1 MLGAT
6 FSRNN
11 VIILL
16 VIAII
21 GIGLSILS
29 YQYSSFTANEIANIS
44 SQDVRSNA
52 RIEVYQLS
60 RILVRSMESI
70 SNNLQ
75 GLSNSIS
82 LLDIEND
89 DIQRLFDS
97 AQSSTKDLTNGYY
110 MFDMN
115 GEIISKTSNKS
126 IEASYFGIQ
135 ANSSDIFLSPNSRN
149 TTYYS
154 SIIDVN
160 NQFPL
165 LFISYPV
172 LKNNITVNN
181 STSQSNMSNF
191 EGIVFTTIDLSKLGE
206 FLQKELSPEFASNVG
221 LIDKNGVILYS
232 QNRNVVG
239 KNYLT
244 SEFQDLIPPEI
255 KDIYNNILTTSLT
268 GGSGLRDISFNDN
281 MTTIAYQPITLDGE
295 FLWSLYIST
304 PHSLASNVGYLI
316 NQQKNFSTIVI
327 IVVGSMAFGIAFLIL
342 SWNKR
347 LEGAVQSRTVQ
358 LKKTNESLIE
368 SNSLLASANKQLEI
382 HDNMQK
388 EFINVAA
395 HELRTPIMPILGEAE
410 LIENDLSDNE
420 FASVS
425 KEQISSI
432 IRNAKRLDRLAADIL
447 DVTNIEGKSL
457 KLNKTT
463 FDIDEILSELVTEYS
478 RHIENDQSKNKELKI
493 SYEPIHVRIF
503 ADRYRITQV
512 ISNIINNAIKFTDQG
527 SIAIEGTVSSS
538 ELTIKIIDTGKG
550 IDKEIVNRLFD
561 KFVSRSEQG
570 TGLGLFISKNIMESH
585 GGTIIGYNNEN
596 GTGAT
601 FVFTLPIDNTAKTVS

>member
-16 VIAII
+16 IIAII
-21 GIGLSILS
+21 GIGLSVLS

-52 RIEVYQLS
+52 KIEVYQLS

-82 LLDIEND
+82 LLGIEND
-89 DIQRLFDS
+89 NIQRLFDS
-97 AQSSTKDLTNGYY
+97 AQTSTRDLTNGYY

-115 GEIISKTSNKS
+115 GNLISKTSNKT
-126 IEASYFGIQ
+126 IATNYNGIK
-135 ANSSDIFLSPNSRN
+135 ANSSNLFLSPKTSN

-154 SIIDVN
+154 SIINVN
-160 NQFPL
+160 NQFPV

-172 LKNNITVNN
+172 IKSNVTLRNNNT
-181 STSQSNMSNF
+181 QSNMSNF
-191 EGIVFTTIDLSKLGE
+191 EGIVFTTIDLSKLGG

-232 QNRNVVG
+232 KNRNVVG

-244 SEFQDLIPPEI
+244 SEFQDLIPPQI
-255 KDIYNNILTTSLT
+255 KNVYNNILARSLT

-295 FLWSLYIST
+295 FLWSLYIGT

-327 IVVGSMAFGIAFLIL
+327 IVVGSMAFGIAILIL

-347 LEGAVQSRTVQ
+347 LEGAVKSRTTQ
-358 LKKTNESLIE
+358 LNKTNESLIE

-410 LIENDLSDNE
+410 LIENDISDNE
-420 FASVS
+420 SARISR
-425 KEQISSI
+425 EQISSI

-463 FDIDEILSELVTEYS
+463 FDIDEILSQLVTEYS
-478 RHIENDQSKNKELKI
+478 RQIEKDVAKNKKVKI
-493 SYEPIHVRIF
+493 SYEPLHVMIV
-503 ADRYRITQV
+503 ADNYRITQV

-527 SIAIEGTVSSS
+527 IITIIGNADSA
-538 ELTIKIIDTGKG
+538 ELTIKISDTGKG
-550 IDKEIVNRLFD
+550 IDNEIINRLFD

-570 TGLGLFISKNIMESH
+570 TGLGLFISKNIIEAH
-585 GGTIIGYNNEN
+585 GGRIIGFNNEN
-596 GTGAT
+596 GIGAT
-601 FVFTLPIDNTAKTVS
+601 FVLVLPLDL

>member
-16 VIAII
+16 IIAII

-52 RIEVYQLS
+52 KIEVYQLS

-75 GLSNSIS
+75 GLSNSIT
-82 LLDIEND
+82 LLDAKND
-89 DIQRLFDS
+89 DVQKLFDS
-97 AQSSTKDLTNGYY
+97 AQTSTKDLTNGYY
-110 MFDMN
+110 MFNMN
-115 GEIISKTSNKS
+115 GEIISKTSNKT
-126 IEASYFGIQ
+126 IDADYNNIR
-135 ANSSDIFLSPNSRN
+135 ANSTDLFFTPETTN
-149 TTYYS
+149 TAYYS

-172 LKNNITVNN
+172 IKSNVSLNNNA
-181 STSQSNMSNF
+181 SQANMSNF
-191 EGIVFTTIDLSKLGE
+191 EGIVFTTIDLSKLGQ

-232 QNRNVVG
+232 KTRNVLG

-244 SEFQDLIPPEI
+244 SEFQNLIPPEI
-255 KDIYNNILTTSLT
+255 KNVYNNILAASLK
-268 GGSGLRDISFNDN
+268 GGSGLRDISYNNN

-347 LEGAVQSRTVQ
+347 LEGAVKSRTVQ
-358 LKKTNESLIE
+358 LKNTNESLTE

-410 LIENDLSDNE
+410 LIENEISDNE
-420 FASVS
+420 SARVG

-447 DVTNIEGKSL
+447 DVSNIEGKSL
-457 KLNKTT
+457 KLNKTI
-463 FDIDEILSELVTEYS
+463 FDIDEILSQLVKEYS
-478 RHIENDQSKNKELKI
+478 RQIENDAAKNKKLRI
-493 SYEPIHVRIF
+493 FYEPIQVKIL
-503 ADRYRITQV
+503 ADKYRITQV
-512 ISNIINNAIKFTDQG
+512 ISNIINNSIKFTDQG
-527 SIAIEGTVSSS
+527 TISIIGSKNSD
-538 ELTIKIIDTGKG
+538 ELTIKISDTGKG
-550 IDKEIVNRLFD
+550 IDKEIINRLFD
-561 KFVSRSEQG
+561 KFVSRSEKG
-570 TGLGLFISKNIMESH
+570 TGLGLFISKNIIESH
-585 GGTIIGYNNEN
+585 GGKINGFNNEN

-601 FVFTLPIDNTAKTVS
+601 FVFTLPLYLK

>member
-1 MLGAT
+1 LLGAT

-16 VIAII
+16 IIAII

-44 SQDVRSNA
+44 SQDVRSNSK
-52 RIEVYQLS
+52 IEVYQLS

-82 LLDIEND
+82 LLDTNND
-89 DIQRLFDS
+89 SIQRLFDS
-97 AQSSTKDLTNGYY
+97 AQASTRDLTNGYY

-115 GEIISKTSNKS
+115 GNLISKTSNKT
-126 IEASYFGIQ
+126 IASNYNGIK
-135 ANSSDIFLSPNSRN
+135 ANSSNLFLSPRTSN

-160 NQFPL
+160 NQFPV

-172 LKNNITVNN
+172 IKGSATLRNNNT
-181 STSQSNMSNF
+181 QSNMSNF

-232 QNRNVVG
+232 KNRNVVG

-255 KDIYNNILTTSLT
+255 KNVYNNILASSLT

-281 MTTIAYQPITLDGE
+281 MTTIAYQPITLNGE
-295 FLWSLYIST
+295 LLWSLYIST

-327 IVVGSMAFGIAFLIL
+327 IVVGSMAFGIAILIL

-347 LEGAVQSRTVQ
+347 LEGAVKSRTTQ
-358 LKKTNESLIE
+358 LNKTNESLIE

-410 LIENDLSDNE
+410 LIENDISDNE
-420 FASVS
+420 SARISR
-425 KEQISSI
+425 EQISSI

-463 FDIDEILSELVTEYS
+463 FDIDDILSQLVTEYS
-478 RHIENDQSKNKELKI
+478 RQIEKDVAKNKKIKI
-493 SYEPIHVRIF
+493 SYEPLHVMVF
-503 ADRYRITQV
+503 ADNYRITQV

-527 SIAIEGTVSSS
+527 IITIIGNADSA
-538 ELTIKIIDTGKG
+538 ELTIKISDTGKG
-550 IDKEIVNRLFD
+550 IDNEIINRLFD

-570 TGLGLFISKNIMESH
+570 TGLGLFISKNIIEAH
-585 GGTIIGYNNEN
+585 GGRIIGFNNEN

-601 FVFTLPIDNTAKTVS
+601 FVIVLPLDFK

>member
-1 MLGAT
+1 LLGAT

-16 VIAII
+16 IIAII

-52 RIEVYQLS
+52 KIEVYQLS

-82 LLDIEND
+82 LLDAEND
-89 DIQRLFDS
+89 DVQKLFDS
-97 AQSSTKDLTNGYY
+97 AQISTKDLTNGYY
-110 MFDMN
+110 MFNMN
-115 GEIISKTSNKS
+115 GEIISKTSNKT
-126 IEASYFGIQ
+126 IDANYNDIR
-135 ANSSDIFLSPNSRN
+135 ANSTDLFFTPETTN

-172 LKNNITVNN
+172 IKSNVTLNNNA
-181 STSQSNMSNF
+181 SQANMSNF
-191 EGIVFTTIDLSKLGE
+191 EGIVFTTIDLSKLGQ

-232 QNRNVVG
+232 KTRNVLG

-244 SEFQDLIPPEI
+244 SEFQNLIPPEI
-255 KDIYNNILTTSLT
+255 KNVYNNILAASLK
-268 GGSGLRDISFNDN
+268 GGSGLRDISYNNN
-281 MTTIAYQPITLDGE
+281 MTTIAYQPITVDGE
-295 FLWSLYIST
+295 LLWSLYIST

-347 LEGAVQSRTVQ
+347 LEGAVKSRTVQ
-358 LKKTNESLIE
+358 LKNTNESLTE

-410 LIENDLSDNE
+410 LIENEISDNE
-420 FASVS
+420 SARVG

-457 KLNKTT
+457 KLNKTI
-463 FDIDEILSELVTEYS
+463 FDIDEILSQLVKEYS
-478 RHIENDQSKNKELKI
+478 RQIENDTANNKKLRI
-493 SYEPIHVRIF
+493 FYEPIQVKIL
-503 ADRYRITQV
+503 ADKYRITQV
-512 ISNIINNAIKFTDQG
+512 ISNIINNSIKFTDQG
-527 SIAIEGTVSSS
+527 TISIIGSENSD
-538 ELTIKIIDTGKG
+538 ELTIKISDTGKG
-550 IDKEIVNRLFD
+550 IDKEIINRLFD

-570 TGLGLFISKNIMESH
+570 TGLGLFISKNIIESH
-585 GGTIIGYNNEN
+585 GGKINGFNNEN

-601 FVFTLPIDNTAKTVS
+601 FVFTLPLYLK

>member
-16 VIAII
+16 IIAII

-52 RIEVYQLS
+52 KIEVYQLS

-75 GLSNSIS
+75 SLSNSIS
-82 LLDIEND
+82 LLDIKND
-89 DIQRLFDS
+89 NIQRLFDS
-97 AQSSTKDLTNGYY
+97 AQTSTKDLTNGYY

-115 GEIISKTSNKS
+115 GEIVSKTSNKS
-126 IEASYFGIQ
+126 IAAEYTGIRP
-135 ANSSDIFLSPNSRN
+135 NSTQLLLSPKTSNS
-149 TTYYS
+149 TYYS
-154 SIIDVN
+154 SIVDVD

-172 LKNNITVNN
+172 LRTNVTLGNVTI
-181 STSQSNMSNF
+181 QSNMSKF
-191 EGIVFTTIDLSKLGE
+191 EGIVFTTIDLAKLGN

-232 QNRNVVG
+232 KNRNVVG
-239 KNYLT
+239 NNYLT
-244 SEFQDLIPPEI
+244 PEFQDLIPPEI
-255 KDIYNNILTTSLT
+255 KGEYNNILATSLT

-281 MTTIAYQPITLDGE
+281 MTTIAYQPITLDRE

-347 LEGAVQSRTVQ
+347 LEGAVESRTVQ
-358 LKKTNESLIE
+358 LKTTNESLTE

-410 LIENDLSDNE
+410 LLENDISDNDY
-420 FASVS
+420 AKVS

-457 KLNKTT
+457 KLNKAS

-478 RHIENDQSKNKELKI
+478 RQIEGDLAKNKKLTI
-493 SYEPIHVRIF
+493 SYEPIHVKIF

-527 SIAIEGTVSSS
+527 VISIIGNVDDK
-538 ELTIKIIDTGKG
+538 ELSVQISDTGKG
-550 IDKEIVNRLFD
+550 IDGEIVSRLFD

-570 TGLGLFISKNIMESH
+570 TGLGLFISKNIIESH
-585 GGTIIGYNNEN
+585 GGTISGFNQEN

-601 FVFTLPIDNTAKTVS
+601 FIFTLPLNLK

>member
-1 MLGAT
+1 M
-6 FSRNN
+6 
-11 VIILL
+11 
-16 VIAII
+16 IAII

-89 DIQRLFDS
+89 NVQRLFDS

-115 GEIISKTSNKS
+115 GEIISNASNKS
-126 IEASYFGIQ
+126 IKASYFGIQ
-135 ANSSDIFLSPNSRN
+135 PNSSDIFLSPNTRN

-154 SIIDVN
+154 SIINVN

-172 LKNNITVNN
+172 LKNNITINN
-181 STSQSNMSNF
+181 STSQSNLSNF

-221 LIDKNGVILYS
+221 LIDKNGEILYS

-244 SEFQDLIPPEI
+244 PEFQDLIPPEI
-255 KDIYNNILTTSLT
+255 KDIYNNILATSLT

-368 SNSLLASANKQLEI
+368 SNSLLGSANKQLEI

-410 LIENDLSDNE
+410 LIENDISDNE

-457 KLNKTT
+457 KLNKST
-463 FDIDEILSELVTEYS
+463 FDIDEILSELVTE
-478 RHIENDQSKNKELKI
+478 
-493 SYEPIHVRIF
+493 
-503 ADRYRITQV
+503 
-512 ISNIINNAIKFTDQG
+512 
-527 SIAIEGTVSSS
+527 
-538 ELTIKIIDTGKG
+538 
-550 IDKEIVNRLFD
+550 
-561 KFVSRSEQG
+561 
-570 TGLGLFISKNIMESH
+570 
-585 GGTIIGYNNEN
+585 
-596 GTGAT
+596 
-601 FVFTLPIDNTAKTVS
+601 

>member
-1 MLGAT
+1 M
-6 FSRNN
+6 
-11 VIILL
+11 
-16 VIAII
+16 IAII

-89 DIQRLFDS
+89 NVQRLFDS
-97 AQSSTKDLTNGYY
+97 AQSSTRDLTNGYY

-115 GEIISKTSNKS
+115 GEIISNTSNKS
-126 IEASYFGIQ
+126 IKASYFGIQ
-135 ANSSDIFLSPNSRN
+135 PNSSDIFLSPNTRN

-154 SIIDVN
+154 SIINVN

-172 LKNNITVNN
+172 LKNNITINN

-244 SEFQDLIPPEI
+244 PEFQDLIPPEI
-255 KDIYNNILTTSLT
+255 KDIYNNILATSLT

-368 SNSLLASANKQLEI
+368 SNSLLGSANKQLEI

-457 KLNKTT
+457 KLNKSS

-478 RHIENDQSKNKELKI
+478 RHIENDQSKSKGLTI
-493 SYEPIHVRIF
+493 SYKPIHVGIF

-601 FVFTLPIDNTAKTVS
+601 FVFTLPIENTAKTDS

>member
-1 MLGAT
+1 M
-6 FSRNN
+6 
-11 VIILL
+11 
-16 VIAII
+16 IAII

-75 GLSNSIS
+75 GLSNSIT
-82 LLDIEND
+82 LLDIKND
-89 DIQRLFDS
+89 DVQRLFDS
-97 AQSSTKDLTNGYY
+97 AQTSTKDLTNGYY

-115 GEIISKTSNKS
+115 GEIISKTSNNS
-126 IEASYFGIQ
+126 IEASYYGIQ
-135 ANSSDIFLSPNSRN
+135 ANSSDIFLSPNTRN
-149 TTYYS
+149 TTYYN

-172 LKNNITVNN
+172 LKDNVTIND
-181 STSQSNMSNF
+181 SAYRSNVSNF
-191 EGIVFTTIDLSKLGE
+191 EGIVFTTIDLSKLGD

-244 SEFQDLIPPEI
+244 PEFQDLIPPEI

-316 NQQKNFSTIVI
+316 NQQANFSTIVI

-347 LEGAVQSRTVQ
+347 LEGAVESRTVQ
-358 LKKTNESLIE
+358 LKKTNESLTE

-410 LIENDLSDNE
+410 LIENDISENE

-457 KLNKTT
+457 KLNKSA
-463 FDIDEILSELVTEYS
+463 FDINEILSELVTEYS
-478 RHIENDQSKNKELKI
+478 RQIENDQSKGKRLKI
-493 SYEPIHVRIF
+493 QYDPIHVRIF

-512 ISNIINNAIKFTDQG
+512 ISNIINNAIKFTEQG
-527 SIAIEGTVSSS
+527 SITIEGTMNSD
-538 ELTIKIIDTGKG
+538 ELRIKITDTGKG

-570 TGLGLFISKNIMESH
+570 TGLGLFISKNIMKSH
-585 GGTIIGYNNEN
+585 GGTITGFNNEN

-601 FVFTLPIDNTAKTVS
+601 FVFTLPLNNIPKTS

>member
-60 RILVRSMESI
+60 RILLRSMESI

-75 GLSNSIS
+75 GLSASIS

-89 DIQRLFDS
+89 NIQRLFDS

-135 ANSSDIFLSPNSRN
+135 ANSSDIFLSPNTRN

-172 LKNNITVNN
+172 LKNNITINN

-327 IVVGSMAFGIAFLIL
+327 VVVGSMAFGIAFLIL

-410 LIENDLSDNE
+410 LIENDISDNE

-457 KLNKTT
+457 KLNKST

-478 RHIENDQSKNKELKI
+478 RHIENDQSKNKRLKI
-493 SYEPIHVRIF
+493 SYEPIHARIF

-527 SIAIEGTVSSS
+527 SIAIEGTMSSN

-596 GTGAT
+596 GIGAT

>member
-1 MLGAT
+1 LLGAT

-16 VIAII
+16 IIAII
-21 GIGLSILS
+21 GIGLSVLS

-44 SQDVRSNA
+44 SHDVRSNA
-52 RIEVYQLS
+52 KIEVYQLS

-82 LLDIEND
+82 LLDIKND
-89 DIQRLFDS
+89 NIQRLFDS
-97 AQSSTKDLTNGYY
+97 AQTSTRDLTNGYY

-115 GEIISKTSNKS
+115 GNLISKTSNKT
-126 IEASYFGIQ
+126 IAANYNGIK
-135 ANSSDIFLSPNSRN
+135 ANSSNLFLSPKTSN
-149 TTYYS
+149 TTYFS

-160 NQFPL
+160 NQFPV

-172 LKNNITVNN
+172 IKSNVILRNNNT
-181 STSQSNMSNF
+181 QSNMSNF

-232 QNRNVVG
+232 KNRNVVG

-255 KDIYNNILTTSLT
+255 KNVYNNILASSLT

-295 FLWSLYIST
+295 FLWSLYIGT

-347 LEGAVQSRTVQ
+347 LQGAVKSRTTQ
-358 LKKTNESLIE
+358 LKTTNESLTE
-368 SNSLLASANKQLEI
+368 SNSLLASANTQLEI

-410 LIENDLSDNE
+410 LIENDISNNE
-420 FASVS
+420 SATISR
-425 KEQISSI
+425 EQISSI

-463 FDIDEILSELVTEYS
+463 FDIDEILSQLVTEYS
-478 RHIENDQSKNKELKI
+478 RQIEKDVAKNKKVKI
-493 SYEPIHVRIF
+493 SYEPLDVMIL
-503 ADRYRITQV
+503 ADNYRITQV

-527 SIAIEGTVSSS
+527 IITIIGNKDSA
-538 ELTIKIIDTGKG
+538 ELTIKISDTGKG
-550 IDKEIVNRLFD
+550 IDNEIINRLFD

-570 TGLGLFISKNIMESH
+570 TGLGLFISKNIIEAH
-585 GGTIIGYNNEN
+585 GGRIIGFNNEN
-596 GTGAT
+596 GIGAT
-601 FVFTLPIDNTAKTVS
+601 FVIVLPLYLK

>member
-1 MLGAT
+1 MLGET

-16 VIAII
+16 IIAII

-52 RIEVYQLS
+52 KIEVYQLS

-82 LLDIEND
+82 LLDIEKDNV
-89 DIQRLFDS
+89 QRLFDS
-97 AQSSTKDLTNGYY
+97 TQASTRDLTNGYY

-115 GEIISKTSNKS
+115 GEVISGTSNKS
-126 IEASYFGIQ
+126 ITTNYNGIK
-135 ANSSDIFLSPNSRN
+135 ANSSDIFFYPKTRN
-149 TTYYS
+149 ATYYS

-160 NQFPL
+160 KQFPQ

-172 LKNNITVNN
+172 IKDNVTLRNT
-181 STSQSNMSNF
+181 TSQSDMSNF
-191 EGIVFTTIDLSKLGE
+191 EGMVYTTIDLSKLGE

-232 QNRNVVG
+232 KNRDVVG
-239 KNYLT
+239 KNYLAP
-244 SEFQDLIPPEI
+244 EFQDLIPPEI
-255 KDIYNNILTTSLT
+255 KDVYNNVLATSLT

-316 NQQKNFSTIVI
+316 NQQMNFSTIVI
-327 IVVGSMAFGIAFLIL
+327 IVVGSVAFGIAFLIL

-347 LEGAVQSRTVQ
+347 LEGAVESRTVQ

-368 SNSLLASANKQLEI
+368 SNTLLGSANKQLEI

-410 LIENDLSDNE
+410 LIENDISDNE

-457 KLNKTT
+457 KLNKST

-478 RHIENDQSKNKELKI
+478 RRIEKNHVKNKKLSI
-493 SYEPIHVRIF
+493 FYEPIHVRIF

-512 ISNIINNAIKFTDQG
+512 ISNLINNAIKFTEQG
-527 SIAIEGTVSSS
+527 TITIEGIVNSN
-538 ELTIKIIDTGKG
+538 ELTVKITDTGKG
-550 IDKEIVNRLFD
+550 IDNEIINRLFD

-570 TGLGLFISKNIMESH
+570 TGLGLFISKNIIESH
-585 GGTIIGYNNEN
+585 GGKIIGFNDEN
-596 GTGAT
+596 GVGAT
-601 FVFTLPIDNTAKTVS
+601 FVFTLPLDSIGTS

>member
-16 VIAII
+16 IIAII

-44 SQDVRSNA
+44 SQDVRSNSK
-52 RIEVYQLS
+52 IEVYQLS

-82 LLDIEND
+82 LLDTNND
-89 DIQRLFDS
+89 SIQRLFDS
-97 AQSSTKDLTNGYY
+97 AQASTRDLTNGYY

-115 GEIISKTSNKS
+115 GNLISKTSNKT
-126 IEASYFGIQ
+126 IAAANYNGIK
-135 ANSSDIFLSPNSRN
+135 ANSSNLFLSPRTSN
-149 TTYYS
+149 TTYFS

-160 NQFPL
+160 NQFPV

-172 LKNNITVNN
+172 IKGSATLRNNNT
-181 STSQSNMSNF
+181 QSNMSNF
-191 EGIVFTTIDLSKLGE
+191 QGIVFTTIDLSKLGE

-232 QNRNVVG
+232 KNRNVVG

-255 KDIYNNILTTSLT
+255 KNVYNNILASSLT

-327 IVVGSMAFGIAFLIL
+327 IVVGSMAFGIAILIL

-347 LEGAVQSRTVQ
+347 LEGAVKSRTTQ
-358 LKKTNESLIE
+358 LNKTNESLIE

-410 LIENDLSDNE
+410 LIENDISDNE
-420 FASVS
+420 SARISR
-425 KEQISSI
+425 EQISSI

-463 FDIDEILSELVTEYS
+463 FDIDDILSQLVTEYS
-478 RHIENDQSKNKELKI
+478 RQIEKDLAKNKKIKI
-493 SYEPIHVRIF
+493 SYEPLHVMVF
-503 ADRYRITQV
+503 ADNYRITQV

-527 SIAIEGTVSSS
+527 FITIIGNADSA
-538 ELTIKIIDTGKG
+538 ELTIKISDTGKG
-550 IDKEIVNRLFD
+550 IDNEIINRLFD

-570 TGLGLFISKNIMESH
+570 TGLGLFISKNIIEAH
-585 GGTIIGYNNEN
+585 GGRIIGFNNEN
-596 GTGAT
+596 GSGAT
-601 FVFTLPIDNTAKTVS
+601 FVIVLPLDFK

>member
-16 VIAII
+16 IIAII

-75 GLSNSIS
+75 GLSNSVS

-89 DIQRLFDS
+89 NVQRLFDS

-110 MFDMN
+110 MFNMN
-115 GEIISKTSNKS
+115 GQIISKTSNKS

-135 ANSSDIFLSPNSRN
+135 ANTSDIFLSPNTRN

-172 LKNNITVNN
+172 LKDKVATNN
-181 STSQSNMSNF
+181 SNSQSNMSNF

-244 SEFQDLIPPEI
+244 PEFQDLIPPEI

-358 LKKTNESLIE
+358 LKKTNESLTE

-410 LIENDLSDNE
+410 LIENDISDNE

-457 KLNKTT
+457 KLNKSA

-478 RHIENDQSKNKELKI
+478 RHIENDQSKSKKVRI
-493 SYEPIHVRIF
+493 VYEPIHVQIF

-512 ISNIINNAIKFTDQG
+512 ISNIINNAIKFTEQG
-527 SIAIEGTVSSS
+527 SISIEGTIGNK
-538 ELTIKIIDTGKG
+538 ELTIKITDTGKG

-570 TGLGLFISKNIMESH
+570 TGLGLFISKNIMKSH
-585 GGTIIGYNNEN
+585 GGTITGFNNEN

-601 FVFTLPIDNTAKTVS
+601 FVFTLPLNNIPKTS

>member
-16 VIAII
+16 IIAII
-21 GIGLSILS
+21 GIGLSVLS

-52 RIEVYQLS
+52 KIEVYQLS

-75 GLSNSIS
+75 GLSNSVS
-82 LLDIEND
+82 LLGIEND
-89 DIQRLFDS
+89 NIQRLFDS
-97 AQSSTKDLTNGYY
+97 AQTSTRDLTNGYY
-110 MFDMN
+110 MFDKN
-115 GEIISKTSNKS
+115 GNLISKTSNKT
-126 IEASYFGIQ
+126 IAANYNGIK
-135 ANSSDIFLSPNSRN
+135 ANSSNLFLSPKTSN

-160 NQFPL
+160 NQFPV

-172 LKNNITVNN
+172 IKSNVTLRNNNT
-181 STSQSNMSNF
+181 QSNMSNF
-191 EGIVFTTIDLSKLGE
+191 EGIVFTTIDLSKLGG

-232 QNRNVVG
+232 KNRNVVG

-255 KDIYNNILTTSLT
+255 KNVYNKILASSIT

-295 FLWSLYIST
+295 FLWSLYIGT

-327 IVVGSMAFGIAFLIL
+327 IVVGSMAFGIAILIL

-347 LEGAVQSRTVQ
+347 LQGAVKSRTTQ
-358 LKKTNESLIE
+358 LNKTNESLIE

-410 LIENDLSDNE
+410 LIENDISDNE
-420 FASVS
+420 SARISR
-425 KEQISSI
+425 EQISSI

-463 FDIDEILSELVTEYS
+463 FDIDEILSQLVTEYS
-478 RHIENDQSKNKELKI
+478 RQIEKDVAKNKKVKI
-493 SYEPIHVRIF
+493 SYEPLHVMIL
-503 ADRYRITQV
+503 ADNYRITQV

-527 SIAIEGTVSSS
+527 IITITGNADSA
-538 ELTIKIIDTGKG
+538 ELTIKISDTGKG
-550 IDKEIVNRLFD
+550 IDNEIINRLFD

-570 TGLGLFISKNIMESH
+570 TGLGLFISKNIIEAH
-585 GGTIIGYNNEN
+585 GGRIIGFNNEN
-596 GTGAT
+596 GIGAT
-601 FVFTLPIDNTAKTVS
+601 FVFVLPLDLK

>member
-60 RILVRSMESI
+60 RILLRSMESI

-75 GLSNSIS
+75 GLSASIS

-89 DIQRLFDS
+89 NIQRLFDS

-135 ANSSDIFLSPNSRN
+135 ANSSDVFLSPNTRN

-165 LFISYPV
+165 LFVSYPV
-172 LKNNITVNN
+172 LKNNITINN

-327 IVVGSMAFGIAFLIL
+327 VVVGSMAFGIAFLIL

-410 LIENDLSDNE
+410 LIENDISDHE

-457 KLNKTT
+457 KLNKST

-478 RHIENDQSKNKELKI
+478 RHIENDQSKNKRLKI
-493 SYEPIHVRIF
+493 SYEPIHARIF

-527 SIAIEGTVSSS
+527 SIAIEGTMSSN

-596 GTGAT
+596 GIGAT

>member
-16 VIAII
+16 IIAII

-75 GLSNSIS
+75 GLSNSVS
-82 LLDIEND
+82 LLDIKND
-89 DIQRLFDS
+89 NVQRLFDS

-115 GEIISKTSNKS
+115 GQIISKTSNKS
-126 IEASYFGIQ
+126 VEASYFRIQ
-135 ANSSDIFLSPNSRN
+135 ANTSNIFLSPNTRN

-172 LKNNITVNN
+172 LKDKITTNNG
-181 STSQSNMSNF
+181 TSNSNMSNF

-244 SEFQDLIPPEI
+244 PEFQDLIPPEI

-268 GGSGLRDISFNDN
+268 GGAGLRDISFNDN

-358 LKKTNESLIE
+358 LKKTNESLTE

-410 LIENDLSDNE
+410 LIENDISDNE

-457 KLNKTT
+457 KLNKSR

-478 RHIENDQSKNKELKI
+478 RHIENDQAKSKMVKI
-493 SYEPIHVRIF
+493 LYEPIHVKIF
-503 ADRYRITQV
+503 ADKYRITQV
-512 ISNIINNAIKFTDQG
+512 ISNIINNSIKFTEQG
-527 SIAIEGTVSSS
+527 SISIEGTTGNN
-538 ELTIKIIDTGKG
+538 ELTIKITDTGKG

-585 GGTIIGYNNEN
+585 GGTITGINNEN

-601 FVFTLPIDNTAKTVS
+601 FVFTLPLDDIPKTS

>member
-16 VIAII
+16 IIAII

-52 RIEVYQLS
+52 KIEVYQLS

-75 GLSNSIS
+75 SLSNSIS
-82 LLDIEND
+82 LLDIKND
-89 DIQRLFDS
+89 NIQRLFDS
-97 AQSSTKDLTNGYY
+97 AQTSTKDLTNGYY

-126 IEASYFGIQ
+126 ITADYSGIR
-135 ANSSDIFLSPNSRN
+135 ANSTELLLSPKTSNS
-149 TTYYS
+149 TYYS
-154 SIIDVN
+154 SIIDVD

-172 LKNNITVNN
+172 LETNVTQGNITI
-181 STSQSNMSNF
+181 QSNASKF
-191 EGIVFTTIDLSKLGE
+191 EGIVFTTIDLAKLGD

-232 QNRNVVG
+232 KNRNVVG

-244 SEFQDLIPPEI
+244 PEFQDLIPPEI
-255 KDIYNNILTTSLT
+255 KNEYNNILATSLT
-268 GGSGLRDISFNDN
+268 GGSGLRDISFNEN

-347 LEGAVQSRTVQ
+347 LEGAVESRTVQ
-358 LKKTNESLIE
+358 LKKTNESLTE

-410 LIENDLSDNE
+410 LIENDISDNDY
-420 FASVS
+420 ARVS

-457 KLNKTT
+457 KLNKAS

-478 RHIENDQSKNKELKI
+478 RQIEGDIAKNIKLKI
-493 SYEPIHVRIF
+493 LYEPIHVKIF

-527 SIAIEGTVSSS
+527 VITIIGKVNST
-538 ELTIKIIDTGKG
+538 ELSVQISDTGKG
-550 IDKEIVNRLFD
+550 IDHEIISRLFD

-570 TGLGLFISKNIMESH
+570 TGLGLFISKNIIESH
-585 GGTIIGYNNEN
+585 GGTIIGFNQDN

-601 FVFTLPIDNTAKTVS
+601 FIFTLPLNSK

>member
-1 MLGAT
+1 LLGAT

-16 VIAII
+16 IIAII
-21 GIGLSILS
+21 GIGLSVLS

-52 RIEVYQLS
+52 KIEVYQLS

-82 LLDIEND
+82 LLGIEND
-89 DIQRLFDS
+89 NIQRLFDS
-97 AQSSTKDLTNGYY
+97 AQTSTRDLTNGYY

-115 GEIISKTSNKS
+115 GNLISKTSNKT
-126 IEASYFGIQ
+126 IAANYNGIK
-135 ANSSDIFLSPNSRN
+135 ANSSNLFLSPKTSN

-160 NQFPL
+160 NQFPV

-172 LKNNITVNN
+172 IKSNVILRNNNT
-181 STSQSNMSNF
+181 QSNMSNF

-232 QNRNVVG
+232 KNRDVVG

-255 KDIYNNILTTSLT
+255 KNVYNNILASSLT

-295 FLWSLYIST
+295 FLWSLYIGT

-347 LEGAVQSRTVQ
+347 LQGAVKSRTTQ
-358 LKKTNESLIE
+358 LKTTNESLIE
-368 SNSLLASANKQLEI
+368 SNSLLASANTQLEI

-410 LIENDLSDNE
+410 LIENDISNNE
-420 FASVS
+420 SATISR
-425 KEQISSI
+425 EQISSI

-463 FDIDEILSELVTEYS
+463 FDIDEILSQLVTEYS
-478 RHIENDQSKNKELKI
+478 RQIEKDVAKNKKVKI
-493 SYEPIHVRIF
+493 SYEPLHVMIL
-503 ADRYRITQV
+503 ADNYRITQV

-527 SIAIEGTVSSS
+527 IITITGNADSA
-538 ELTIKIIDTGKG
+538 ELTIKISDTGKG
-550 IDKEIVNRLFD
+550 IDNEIINRLFD

-570 TGLGLFISKNIMESH
+570 TGLGLFISKNIIEAH
-585 GGTIIGYNNEN
+585 GGRIIGFNNEN
-596 GTGAT
+596 GIGAT
-601 FVFTLPIDNTAKTVS
+601 FVIVLPLDLK

>member
-1 MLGAT
+1 LLGAT

-16 VIAII
+16 IIAII

-52 RIEVYQLS
+52 KIEVYQLS

-89 DIQRLFDS
+89 NIQKLFDT
-97 AQSSTKDLTNGYY
+97 AQASTRDLTNGYY

-115 GEIISKTSNKS
+115 GDIVSTTSNKT
-126 IEASYFGIQ
+126 IAANYNGIKP
-135 ANSSDIFLSPNSRN
+135 NSSELLLSPKTSN

-154 SIIDVN
+154 SIIDVD
-160 NQFPL
+160 NQFPQL
-165 LFISYPV
+165 IISYPV
-172 LKNNITVNN
+172 IKSNVTLGNN
-181 STSQSNMSNF
+181 SSKSNMSNF

-232 QNRNVVG
+232 KNRNVVG

-255 KDIYNNILTTSLT
+255 KNVYNNVLARSLT
-268 GGSGLRDISFNDN
+268 GGSGLRDILFNDN
-281 MTTIAYQPITLDGE
+281 MTTIAYQPITLDGN

-316 NQQKNFSTIVI
+316 NQLKNFSTIVI

-347 LEGAVQSRTVQ
+347 LEGAVESRTVQ

-410 LIENDLSDNE
+410 LIENDISDND
-420 FASVS
+420 FARIS
-425 KEQISSI
+425 KEQVSSI

-463 FDIDEILSELVTEYS
+463 FDLDEILSHLVTEYS
-478 RHIENDQSKNKELKI
+478 RQIENDVAKNKRIKI
-493 SYEPIHVRIF
+493 IYEPLHVKIF
-503 ADRYRITQV
+503 ADKYRIAQV

-527 SIAIEGTVSSS
+527 LITIIGNVNST
-538 ELTIKIIDTGKG
+538 ELTLQISDTGNG
-550 IDKEIVNRLFD
+550 IDNEIINRLFD

-570 TGLGLFISKNIMESH
+570 TGLGLFISKNIIESH
-585 GGTIIGYNNEN
+585 GGRIIGFNNEN

-601 FVFTLPIDNTAKTVS
+601 FVFTLPLDSK

>member
-16 VIAII
+16 IIAII
-21 GIGLSILS
+21 GIGLSVLS

-44 SQDVRSNA
+44 SHDVRSNA
-52 RIEVYQLS
+52 KIEVYQLS

-82 LLDIEND
+82 LLDIKKDN
-89 DIQRLFDS
+89 IQRLFDS
-97 AQSSTKDLTNGYY
+97 AQTSTRDLTNGYY

-115 GEIISKTSNKS
+115 GNLISKTSNKT
-126 IEASYFGIQ
+126 IAANYNGIK
-135 ANSSDIFLSPNSRN
+135 ANSSNLFLSPRTSN

-160 NQFPL
+160 NQFPV

-172 LKNNITVNN
+172 IKSNVTLRNNNT
-181 STSQSNMSNF
+181 QSNMSNF

-232 QNRNVVG
+232 KNRNVVG

-255 KDIYNNILTTSLT
+255 KNVYNNILASSLT

-281 MTTIAYQPITLDGE
+281 MTTIAYQPITLNGD
-295 FLWSLYIST
+295 FLWSLYIGT

-327 IVVGSMAFGIAFLIL
+327 IVVGSMAFGIAILIL

-347 LEGAVQSRTVQ
+347 LEGAVKSRTTQ
-358 LKKTNESLIE
+358 LKTTNESLIE

-410 LIENDLSDNE
+410 LIENDISDNE
-420 FASVS
+420 SARISR
-425 KEQISSI
+425 EQISSI

-463 FDIDEILSELVTEYS
+463 FDINEILSQLVTEYS
-478 RHIENDQSKNKELKI
+478 RQIEKDVAKNKKIKI
-493 SYEPIHVRIF
+493 SYEPLRVMIF
-503 ADRYRITQV
+503 ADNYRITQV

-527 SIAIEGTVSSS
+527 IITIIGTADSA
-538 ELTIKIIDTGKG
+538 ELTIKISDTGKG
-550 IDKEIVNRLFD
+550 IDNEIINRLFD

-570 TGLGLFISKNIMESH
+570 TGLGLFISKNIIEAH
-585 GGTIIGYNNEN
+585 GGRIMGFNNEN
-596 GTGAT
+596 GIGAT
-601 FVFTLPIDNTAKTVS
+601 FVIVLPLDLK

>member
-1 MLGAT
+1 LLGAT

-16 VIAII
+16 IIAII
-21 GIGLSILS
+21 GIGLSVLS

-52 RIEVYQLS
+52 KIEVYQLS

-82 LLDIEND
+82 LLGIEND
-89 DIQRLFDS
+89 NIQRLFDS
-97 AQSSTKDLTNGYY
+97 AQTSTRDLTNGYY

-115 GEIISKTSNKS
+115 GNLISKTSNKT
-126 IEASYFGIQ
+126 IATNYNGIK
-135 ANSSDIFLSPNSRN
+135 ANSSNLFLSPKTSN

-160 NQFPL
+160 NQFPV

-172 LKNNITVNN
+172 IKSNVTLRNNNT
-181 STSQSNMSNF
+181 QSNMSNF
-191 EGIVFTTIDLSKLGE
+191 EGIVFTTIDLSKLGG

-232 QNRNVVG
+232 KNRNVVG

-244 SEFQDLIPPEI
+244 SQFQDLIPPEI
-255 KDIYNNILTTSLT
+255 KNVYNNILARSLT

-295 FLWSLYIST
+295 FLWSLYIGT

-316 NQQKNFSTIVI
+316 NQQKNFSTVVI
-327 IVVGSMAFGIAFLIL
+327 IVVGSMAFGIAILIL

-347 LEGAVQSRTVQ
+347 LEGAVKSRTTQ
-358 LKKTNESLIE
+358 LNKTNESLIE

-410 LIENDLSDNE
+410 LIENDISDNE
-420 FASVS
+420 SASIS
-425 KEQISSI
+425 REQISSI

-463 FDIDEILSELVTEYS
+463 FDIDEILSQLVTEYS
-478 RHIENDQSKNKELKI
+478 RQIEKDVAKNKKIKI
-493 SYEPIHVRIF
+493 SYEPLHVMIV
-503 ADRYRITQV
+503 ADNYRITQV

-527 SIAIEGTVSSS
+527 IITIIGNADSA
-538 ELTIKIIDTGKG
+538 ELTIKISDTGKG
-550 IDKEIVNRLFD
+550 IDNEIINRLFD

-570 TGLGLFISKNIMESH
+570 TGLGLFISKNIIEAH
-585 GGTIIGYNNEN
+585 GGRIIGFNNEN
-596 GTGAT
+596 GIGAT
-601 FVFTLPIDNTAKTVS
+601 FVLVLPLDLK

>member
-16 VIAII
+16 IIAII

-75 GLSNSIS
+75 GLSNSVS
-82 LLDIEND
+82 LLDIKND
-89 DIQRLFDS
+89 NVQRLFDS

-110 MFDMN
+110 MFDMH
-115 GEIISKTSNKS
+115 GQIISKTSNKS
-126 IEASYFGIQ
+126 LEASYFGIQ
-135 ANSSDIFLSPNSRN
+135 ANTSDIFLSPNTRN

-172 LKNNITVNN
+172 LKDKVTTNNG
-181 STSQSNMSNF
+181 TSNSNMSNF

-244 SEFQDLIPPEI
+244 PEFQDLIPPEI

-358 LKKTNESLIE
+358 LKKTNESLTE

-410 LIENDLSDNE
+410 LIENDISENE

-457 KLNKTT
+457 KLNKST

-478 RHIENDQSKNKELKI
+478 RHIENDQAKSKMVKI
-493 SYEPIHVRIF
+493 LYEPIHVKIF

-512 ISNIINNAIKFTDQG
+512 ISNIINNSIKFTEQG
-527 SIAIEGTVSSS
+527 SISIEGATGNN
-538 ELTIKIIDTGKG
+538 ELTIKITDTGKG

-585 GGTIIGYNNEN
+585 GGTITGFNNEN
-596 GTGAT
+596 ELGAT
-601 FVFTLPIDNTAKTVS
+601 FVFTLPLDNIPKTS

>member
-16 VIAII
+16 IIAII

-52 RIEVYQLS
+52 KIEVYQLS

-82 LLDIEND
+82 LLDIKND
-89 DIQRLFDS
+89 NIQGLFDS
-97 AQSSTKDLTNGYY
+97 AQTSTKDLTNGYY
-110 MFDMN
+110 MFDTN
-115 GEIISKTSNKS
+115 GEIISKTGNKS
-126 IEASYFGIQ
+126 IADDYTGIR
-135 ANSSDIFLSPNSRN
+135 ANSTELLLSPKTSNS
-149 TTYYS
+149 TYYS
-154 SIIDVN
+154 SIIDAN

-172 LKNNITVNN
+172 LETNVTQGNITI
-181 STSQSNMSNF
+181 QSNMSKF
-191 EGIVFTTIDLSKLGE
+191 ERKVFTTIDLAKLGD

-232 QNRNVVG
+232 KNKNVVG
-239 KNYLT
+239 KNYLNP
-244 SEFQDLIPPEI
+244 EFQDLIPPEI
-255 KDIYNNILTTSLT
+255 KNEYNNILATSLT

-347 LEGAVQSRTVQ
+347 LEGAVESRTVQ
-358 LKKTNESLIE
+358 LKSTNESLTE
-368 SNSLLASANKQLEI
+368 SNSLLGSANKQLEI

-410 LIENDLSDNE
+410 LIENDISNSDY
-420 FASVS
+420 ARVS

-457 KLNKTT
+457 KLNKAS

-478 RHIENDQSKNKELKI
+478 RQIESDFAKNKKLKI
-493 SYEPIHVRIF
+493 HYESFHVKIF
-503 ADRYRITQV
+503 ADKYRITQV

-527 SIAIEGTVSSS
+527 VINIIGNVNST
-538 ELTIKIIDTGKG
+538 ELSVQISDTGKG
-550 IDKEIVNRLFD
+550 IDREIISRLFD

-570 TGLGLFISKNIMESH
+570 TGLGLFISKNIIESH
-585 GGTIIGYNNEN
+585 GGTITGFNQED

-601 FVFTLPIDNTAKTVS
+601 FIFTLPLNSK

>member
-16 VIAII
+16 IIAII
-21 GIGLSILS
+21 GIGLSVLS

-52 RIEVYQLS
+52 KIEVYQLS

-82 LLDIEND
+82 LLGIEND
-89 DIQRLFDS
+89 NIQRLFDS
-97 AQSSTKDLTNGYY
+97 AQTSTRDLTNGYY

-115 GEIISKTSNKS
+115 GNLISKTSNKT
-126 IEASYFGIQ
+126 IASNYNGIK
-135 ANSSDIFLSPNSRN
+135 ANSSNLFLSPKTSN

-160 NQFPL
+160 NQFPV

-172 LKNNITVNN
+172 IKSNVTLHNNNT
-181 STSQSNMSNF
+181 QSNMSNF
-191 EGIVFTTIDLSKLGE
+191 EGIVFTTIDLSKLGG

-232 QNRNVVG
+232 KNRNVVG

-255 KDIYNNILTTSLT
+255 KNVYNNILASSIT

-295 FLWSLYIST
+295 FLWSLYIGT

-327 IVVGSMAFGIAFLIL
+327 IVVGSMAFGIAILIL

-347 LEGAVQSRTVQ
+347 LQGAVKSRTTQ
-358 LKKTNESLIE
+358 LNKTNESLIE

-410 LIENDLSDNE
+410 LIENDISNNE
-420 FASVS
+420 SATISR
-425 KEQISSI
+425 EQISSI

-463 FDIDEILSELVTEYS
+463 FDIDEILSQLVTEYS
-478 RHIENDQSKNKELKI
+478 RQIEKDVAKNKKVKI
-493 SYEPIHVRIF
+493 SYEPLDVMIL
-503 ADRYRITQV
+503 ADNYRITQV

-527 SIAIEGTVSSS
+527 IITITGNADSA
-538 ELTIKIIDTGKG
+538 ELTIKISDTGKG
-550 IDKEIVNRLFD
+550 IDNEIINRLFD

-570 TGLGLFISKNIMESH
+570 TGLGLFISKNIIEAH
-585 GGTIIGYNNEN
+585 GGRIIGFNNEN
-596 GTGAT
+596 GIGAT
-601 FVFTLPIDNTAKTVS
+601 FVFVLPLDLK

>member
-1 MLGAT
+1 LLGAT

-16 VIAII
+16 IIAII

-75 GLSNSIS
+75 GLSNSVS
-82 LLDIEND
+82 LLDIKND
-89 DIQRLFDS
+89 NVQRLFDS

-115 GEIISKTSNKS
+115 GQIISKTSNKS
-126 IEASYFGIQ
+126 LEASYFGIQ
-135 ANSSDIFLSPNSRN
+135 ANTSDIFLSPNTRN

-172 LKNNITVNN
+172 LKDKVTTNNG
-181 STSQSNMSNF
+181 TSNSNMSNF

-244 SEFQDLIPPEI
+244 PEFQDLIPPEI

-358 LKKTNESLIE
+358 LKKTNESLTE

-410 LIENDLSDNE
+410 LIENDISENE

-457 KLNKTT
+457 KLNKST

-478 RHIENDQSKNKELKI
+478 RHIENDQSKSKKVKI
-493 SYEPIHVRIF
+493 LYEPIHVKIF

-512 ISNIINNAIKFTDQG
+512 ISNIINNAIKFTEQG
-527 SIAIEGTVSSS
+527 SISIEGTMGNS
-538 ELTIKIIDTGKG
+538 ELTIKITDTGKG

-585 GGTIIGYNNEN
+585 GGKITGFNNEN

-601 FVFTLPIDNTAKTVS
+601 FVFTLPLDNIPKTS

>member
-16 VIAII
+16 MIAII

-75 GLSNSIS
+75 GLSNSIT
-82 LLDIEND
+82 LLDIKND
-89 DIQRLFDS
+89 DVQRLFDS
-97 AQSSTKDLTNGYY
+97 AQTSTKDLTNGYY

-115 GEIISKTSNKS
+115 GEIISKTSNNS
-126 IEASYFGIQ
+126 IEASYYGIQ
-135 ANSSDIFLSPNSRN
+135 ANSSDIFLSPNTRN

-154 SIIDVN
+154 SIINVN

-172 LKNNITVNN
+172 LKDNVTINDSAYRSNI
-181 STSQSNMSNF
+181 SNF
-191 EGIVFTTIDLSKLGE
+191 EGIVFTTIDLSKLGD
-206 FLQKELSPEFASNVG
+206 FLQRELSPEFASNVG

-244 SEFQDLIPPEI
+244 PEFQDLIPPEI

-316 NQQKNFSTIVI
+316 NQQANFSTIVI

-358 LKKTNESLIE
+358 LKKTNESLTE

-410 LIENDLSDNE
+410 LIENDISDNE

-457 KLNKTT
+457 KLNKST
-463 FDIDEILSELVTEYS
+463 FDINEILSELVTEYS
-478 RHIENDQSKNKELKI
+478 RQIENDQSKGKRLKI
-493 SYEPIHVRIF
+493 QYDPIHARIF

-512 ISNIINNAIKFTDQG
+512 ISNIINNAIKFTEKG
-527 SIAIEGTVSSS
+527 SIAIEGTMSSD
-538 ELTIKIIDTGKG
+538 ELRIKISDTGKG

-585 GGTIIGYNNEN
+585 GGTITGFNNEN

-601 FVFTLPIDNTAKTVS
+601 FVFTLPLNNIPKTS

>member
-16 VIAII
+16 IIAII
-21 GIGLSILS
+21 GIGLSVLS

-44 SQDVRSNA
+44 SQDVRSNSK
-52 RIEVYQLS
+52 IEVYQLS

-82 LLDIEND
+82 LLGIEND
-89 DIQRLFDS
+89 NIQRLFDS
-97 AQSSTKDLTNGYY
+97 AQTSTKDLTNGYY

-115 GEIISKTSNKS
+115 GNLISKTSNKT
-126 IEASYFGIQ
+126 IAANYNGIK
-135 ANSSDIFLSPNSRN
+135 ANSSNLFLSPKTSN

-160 NQFPL
+160 NQFPV

-172 LKNNITVNN
+172 IKSNVTLRNNNT
-181 STSQSNMSNF
+181 QSNMSNF
-191 EGIVFTTIDLSKLGE
+191 EGIVFTTIDLSKLGG

-232 QNRNVVG
+232 KNRNVVG

-255 KDIYNNILTTSLT
+255 KNVYNNILASSLA

-316 NQQKNFSTIVI
+316 NQQKNFRTIVI
-327 IVVGSMAFGIAFLIL
+327 IVVGSMAFGIAILIL

-347 LEGAVQSRTVQ
+347 LQGAVKSRTTQ
-358 LKKTNESLIE
+358 LNKTNESLIE

-410 LIENDLSDNE
+410 LIENDISDNE
-420 FASVS
+420 SARISR
-425 KEQISSI
+425 EQISSI

-463 FDIDEILSELVTEYS
+463 FDIDEILSQLVTEYS
-478 RHIENDQSKNKELKI
+478 RQIEKDVAKNKKVKI
-493 SYEPIHVRIF
+493 SYEPLHVMIL
-503 ADRYRITQV
+503 ADNYRITQV

-527 SIAIEGTVSSS
+527 IITIIGNADSA
-538 ELTIKIIDTGKG
+538 ELTIKISDTGKG
-550 IDKEIVNRLFD
+550 IDNEIINRLFD

-570 TGLGLFISKNIMESH
+570 TGLGLFISKNIIEAH
-585 GGTIIGYNNEN
+585 GGRIIGFNNEN
-596 GTGAT
+596 GIGAT
-601 FVFTLPIDNTAKTVS
+601 FVFVLPLDLK

>member
-1 MLGAT
+1 LLGAT

-16 VIAII
+16 IIAII

-75 GLSNSIS
+75 GLSNSVS

-89 DIQRLFDS
+89 NVQRLFDS

-135 ANSSDIFLSPNSRN
+135 ANTSDIFLSPNTRN

-172 LKNNITVNN
+172 LKDNVTINNI
-181 STSQSNMSNF
+181 TSQSNMSNF

-244 SEFQDLIPPEI
+244 PEFQDLIPPEI
-255 KDIYNNILTTSLT
+255 KEIYNNILTTSLT

-358 LKKTNESLIE
+358 LKNTNESLTE

-410 LIENDLSDNE
+410 LIENDFSDNE

-457 KLNKTT
+457 KLNKSI

-478 RHIENDQSKNKELKI
+478 RHIESDQSKSKKVRIL
-493 SYEPIHVRIF
+493 YEPIHVKIF

-512 ISNIINNAIKFTDQG
+512 ISNIINNAIKFTEQG
-527 SIAIEGTVSSS
+527 SISIEGTISNS
-538 ELTIKIIDTGKG
+538 ELTIKITDTGKG
-550 IDKEIVNRLFD
+550 IDEEIVNRLFD

-585 GGTIIGYNNEN
+585 GGSITGFNNEN
-596 GTGAT
+596 DAGAT
-601 FVFTLPIDNTAKTVS
+601 FVFTLPLDNIPKAS

>member
-16 VIAII
+16 IIAII

-52 RIEVYQLS
+52 KIEVYQLS

-75 GLSNSIS
+75 SLSNSIS
-82 LLDIEND
+82 LLDIKND
-89 DIQRLFDS
+89 NIQRLFDS
-97 AQSSTKDLTNGYY
+97 AQTSTKDLTNGYY

-126 IEASYFGIQ
+126 IAADYIGIR
-135 ANSSDIFLSPNSRN
+135 ANSTELLLSPKTSNS
-149 TTYYS
+149 TYYS
-154 SIIDVN
+154 SIIDVD

-172 LKNNITVNN
+172 LETNVTQGNITI
-181 STSQSNMSNF
+181 QSNTSKF
-191 EGIVFTTIDLSKLGE
+191 EGIVFTTIDLAKLGD

-232 QNRNVVG
+232 KNRNVVG
-239 KNYLT
+239 KNYLNP
-244 SEFQDLIPPEI
+244 EFQDLIPPEI
-255 KDIYNNILTTSLT
+255 KNEYNNILATSLT

-347 LEGAVQSRTVQ
+347 LEGAVESRTVQ
-358 LKKTNESLIE
+358 LKKTNESLTE

-410 LIENDLSDNE
+410 LIENDISDSDY
-420 FASVS
+420 ARVS

-457 KLNKTT
+457 KLNKAS

-478 RHIENDQSKNKELKI
+478 RQIEGDIAKNKKLKI
-493 SYEPIHVRIF
+493 LYEPIHVKIF

-527 SIAIEGTVSSS
+527 VITIIGKVNST
-538 ELTIKIIDTGKG
+538 ELSVQISDTGKG
-550 IDKEIVNRLFD
+550 IDHEIISRLFD

-570 TGLGLFISKNIMESH
+570 TGLGLFISKNIIESH
-585 GGTIIGYNNEN
+585 GGTIIGFNQEN

-601 FVFTLPIDNTAKTVS
+601 FIFTLPLNSK

>member
-1 MLGAT
+1 LLGAT

-16 VIAII
+16 IIAII

-52 RIEVYQLS
+52 KIEVYQLS

-82 LLDIEND
+82 LLDAEND
-89 DIQRLFDS
+89 DVQKLFDS
-97 AQSSTKDLTNGYY
+97 AQISTKDLTNGYY
-110 MFDMN
+110 MFNMN
-115 GEIISKTSNKS
+115 GEIISKTSNKT
-126 IEASYFGIQ
+126 IDANYNDIR
-135 ANSSDIFLSPNSRN
+135 ANSTDLFFTPETTN

-172 LKNNITVNN
+172 IKSNVTLNNNA
-181 STSQSNMSNF
+181 SQANMSNF
-191 EGIVFTTIDLSKLGE
+191 EGIVFTTIDLSKLGQ

-232 QNRNVVG
+232 KTRNVLG

-244 SEFQDLIPPEI
+244 SEFQNLIPPEI
-255 KDIYNNILTTSLT
+255 KNVYNNILAASLK
-268 GGSGLRDISFNDN
+268 GGSGLRDISYNNN
-281 MTTIAYQPITLDGE
+281 MTTIAYQPITVDGE
-295 FLWSLYIST
+295 LLWSLYIST

-347 LEGAVQSRTVQ
+347 LEGAVKSRTVQ
-358 LKKTNESLIE
+358 LKNTNESLTE

-410 LIENDLSDNE
+410 LIENEISDNE
-420 FASVS
+420 SARVG

-447 DVTNIEGKSL
+447 DVSNIEGKSL
-457 KLNKTT
+457 KLNKTI
-463 FDIDEILSELVTEYS
+463 FDIDEILSQLVKEYS
-478 RHIENDQSKNKELKI
+478 RQIENDTANNKKLRI
-493 SYEPIHVRIF
+493 FYEPIQVKIL
-503 ADRYRITQV
+503 ADKYRITQV
-512 ISNIINNAIKFTDQG
+512 ISNIINNSIKFTDQG
-527 SIAIEGTVSSS
+527 TISIIGSENSD
-538 ELTIKIIDTGKG
+538 ELTIKISDTGNG
-550 IDKEIVNRLFD
+550 IDKEIINRLFD

-570 TGLGLFISKNIMESH
+570 TGLGLFISKNIIESH
-585 GGTIIGYNNEN
+585 GGKINGFNNEN

-601 FVFTLPIDNTAKTVS
+601 FVFTLPLYLK

>member
-60 RILVRSMESI
+60 RILLRSMESI

-75 GLSNSIS
+75 GLSASIS

-89 DIQRLFDS
+89 NIQRLFDS
-97 AQSSTKDLTNGYY
+97 AQSSTKDLTNGYN

-135 ANSSDIFLSPNSRN
+135 ANSSDVFLSPNTRN

-165 LFISYPV
+165 LFVSYPV
-172 LKNNITVNN
+172 LKNNITINN

-327 IVVGSMAFGIAFLIL
+327 VVVGSMAFGIAFLIL

-410 LIENDLSDNE
+410 LIENDISDHE

-457 KLNKTT
+457 KLNKST

-478 RHIENDQSKNKELKI
+478 RHIENDQSKNKRLKI
-493 SYEPIHVRIF
+493 SYEPIHARIF

-527 SIAIEGTVSSS
+527 SIAIEGTMSSN

-596 GTGAT
+596 GIGAT

>member
-1 MLGAT
+1 M
-6 FSRNN
+6 
-11 VIILL
+11 
-16 VIAII
+16 IAII

-75 GLSNSIS
+75 GLSNSIT
-82 LLDIEND
+82 LLDIKND
-89 DIQRLFDS
+89 DVQRLFDS
-97 AQSSTKDLTNGYY
+97 AQTSTKDLTNGYY

-115 GEIISKTSNKS
+115 GEIISKTSNNS
-126 IEASYFGIQ
+126 IEASYYGIQ
-135 ANSSDIFLSPNSRN
+135 ANSSDIFLSPNTRN

-172 LKNNITVNN
+172 LKDNVTIND
-181 STSQSNMSNF
+181 SAYRSNVSNF
-191 EGIVFTTIDLSKLGE
+191 EGIVFTTIDLSKLGD

-244 SEFQDLIPPEI
+244 PEFQDLIPPEI

-316 NQQKNFSTIVI
+316 NQQANFSTIVI

-347 LEGAVQSRTVQ
+347 LEGAVESRTVQ
-358 LKKTNESLIE
+358 LKKTNESLTE

-410 LIENDLSDNE
+410 LIENDISENE

-457 KLNKTT
+457 KLNKSA
-463 FDIDEILSELVTEYS
+463 FDINEILSELVTEYS
-478 RHIENDQSKNKELKI
+478 RQIENDQSKGKRLKI
-493 SYEPIHVRIF
+493 QYDPIHVRIF

-512 ISNIINNAIKFTDQG
+512 ISNIINNAIKFTEQG
-527 SIAIEGTVSSS
+527 SITIEGTMNSD
-538 ELTIKIIDTGKG
+538 ELRIKITDTGKG

-570 TGLGLFISKNIMESH
+570 TGLGLFISKNIMKSH
-585 GGTIIGYNNEN
+585 GGTITGFNNEN

-601 FVFTLPIDNTAKTVS
+601 FVFTLPLNNIPKTS

>member
-1 MLGAT
+1 LLGAT

-16 VIAII
+16 IIAII

-52 RIEVYQLS
+52 KIEVYQLS

-82 LLDIEND
+82 LLDAEND
-89 DIQRLFDS
+89 DVQKLFDS
-97 AQSSTKDLTNGYY
+97 AQTSTKDLTNGYY
-110 MFDMN
+110 MFNMN
-115 GEIISKTSNKS
+115 GEIISKTSNKT
-126 IEASYFGIQ
+126 IDTNYKDIR
-135 ANSSDIFLSPNSRN
+135 ANSTDLFLTPKTTN
-149 TTYYS
+149 TTYFS
-154 SIIDVN
+154 SIIDIN

-172 LKNNITVNN
+172 IKSNVTLNNKA
-181 STSQSNMSNF
+181 SQTNMSNF

-232 QNRNVVG
+232 KNRNVVG

-244 SEFQDLIPPEI
+244 SEFQNLIPPGI
-255 KDIYNNILTTSLT
+255 KNVYNNVLATSLK

-327 IVVGSMAFGIAFLIL
+327 VVVGSMAFGIAFLIL

-347 LEGAVQSRTVQ
+347 LEGAVESRTVQ
-358 LKKTNESLIE
+358 LKTTNESLIE

-410 LIENDLSDNE
+410 LIENDISDNDS
-420 FASVS
+420 ARVG
-425 KEQISSI
+425 KEQIASI

-457 KLNKTT
+457 KLNKTI
-463 FDIDEILSELVTEYS
+463 FDIDEILSQLVKEYS
-478 RHIENDQSKNKELKI
+478 RQIENDAAKNKILKI
-493 SYEPIHVRIF
+493 LYEPIHVKIL
-503 ADRYRITQV
+503 ADNYRITQV
-512 ISNIINNAIKFTDQG
+512 ISNIINNSIKFTDQG
-527 SIAIEGTVSSS
+527 IISIIGNVNSD
-538 ELTIKIIDTGKG
+538 ELTIKISDTGKG
-550 IDKEIVNRLFD
+550 IDNEIINRLFD

-570 TGLGLFISKNIMESH
+570 TGLGLFISKNIIESH
-585 GGTIIGYNNEN
+585 GGKINGFNNEN

-601 FVFTLPIDNTAKTVS
+601 FVFTLPLYLN